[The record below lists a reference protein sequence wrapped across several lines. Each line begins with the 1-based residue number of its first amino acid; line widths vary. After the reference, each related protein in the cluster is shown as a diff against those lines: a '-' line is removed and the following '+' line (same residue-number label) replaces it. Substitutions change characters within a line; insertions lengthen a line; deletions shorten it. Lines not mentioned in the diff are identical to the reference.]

1 MVPRTCFDLTLQV
14 DIFLKGPPVFIVEQR
29 MLHVVLGYA
38 ERHVLA
44 GKVCAEFNTSGGP
57 IIRRRRENNN
67 KEKVKEEE
75 KIRRRR
81 R

>member
-1 MVPRTCFDLTLQV
+1 
-14 DIFLKGPPVFIVEQR
+14 

-57 IIRRRRENNN
+57 IIRRRRENKKRRRGDN
-67 KEKVKEEE
+67 KEEE
-75 KIRRRR
+75 GINEGGLVLRLEEEG
-81 R
+81 

>member
-1 MVPRTCFDLTLQV
+1 
-14 DIFLKGPPVFIVEQR
+14 

-57 IIRRRRENNN
+57 IIRRRRVRN

-75 KIRRRR
+75 TIRRRR

>member
-1 MVPRTCFDLTLQV
+1 
-14 DIFLKGPPVFIVEQR
+14 

-67 KEKVKEEE
+67 KEKVIKRKKE
-75 KIRRRR
+75 
-81 R
+81 